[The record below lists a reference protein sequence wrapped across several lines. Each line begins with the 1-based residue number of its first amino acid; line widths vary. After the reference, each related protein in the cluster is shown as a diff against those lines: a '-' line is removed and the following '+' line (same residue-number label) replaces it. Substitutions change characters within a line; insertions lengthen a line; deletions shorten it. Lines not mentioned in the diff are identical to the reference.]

1 MIFFAENKNM
11 VEIKGKDIVFR
22 IDSVLKERNLKRKA
36 VADAVGISLQPFTSW
51 ANRGSIPGADIAYH
65 IAEYLNVSVDWLL
78 TGIEKKSQTTD
89 LPPPE
94 ILELAEDIYRL
105 PQNLQELVI
114 HTVEEYKRMCFKLEK
129 ESSQGIG

>member
-1 MIFFAENKNM
+1 M

-22 IDSVLKERNLKRKA
+22 IDSVLKKRNLKRKA

-78 TGIEKKSQTTD
+78 TGKEDTPPENVN

-105 PQNLQELVI
+105 P
-114 HTVEEYKRMCFKLEK
+114 VEFQKIIIGNVEDYKALCFKLEK
-129 ESSQGIG
+129 ESTQGIG

>member
-1 MIFFAENKNM
+1 M

-22 IDSVLKERNLKRKA
+22 IDSVLKKRNLKRKA

-65 IAEYLNVSVDWLL
+65 IAEYLDVSVDWLL
-78 TGIEKKSQTTD
+78 TGIEKTQDSN

-94 ILELAEDIYRL
+94 IIELAEDIYRL
-105 PQNLQELVI
+105 PAELQEVI
-114 HTVEEYKRMCFKLEK
+114 IDNVEKYKQMCFKLEK
-129 ESSQGIG
+129 ESTQGIG

>member
-1 MIFFAENKNM
+1 M

-22 IDSVLKERNLKRKA
+22 IDSVLKKRNLKRKA

-65 IAEYLNVSVDWLL
+65 IAEYLNVSVEWLL
-78 TGIEKKSQTTD
+78 TGKENTPPENVN

-105 PQNLQELVI
+105 P
-114 HTVEEYKRMCFKLEK
+114 VEFQKIIIGNVEDYKALCFKLEK
-129 ESSQGIG
+129 ESTQGIG

>member
-1 MIFFAENKNM
+1 M

-22 IDSVLKERNLKRKA
+22 IDSVLKKRNLKRKA

-65 IAEYLNVSVDWLL
+65 IAEYLNVSVEWLL
-78 TGIEKKSQTTD
+78 TGKENTPPETVN

-105 PQNLQELVI
+105 PSEFQKIIIGN
-114 HTVEEYKRMCFKLEK
+114 VEDYKKLCFKLEK
-129 ESSQGIG
+129 ESTQGIG

>member
-1 MIFFAENKNM
+1 M

-22 IDSVLKERNLKRKA
+22 IDSVLKKRNLKRKA

-78 TGIEKKSQTTD
+78 TGKEDTPPENVN

-105 PQNLQELVI
+105 P
-114 HTVEEYKRMCFKLEK
+114 VEFQKIIIGNVEGYKALCFKLEK
-129 ESSQGIG
+129 ESTQGIG

>member
-1 MIFFAENKNM
+1 M

-22 IDSVLKERNLKRKA
+22 IDSVLKKRNLKRKA

-78 TGIEKKSQTTD
+78 TGKEDTPPENVN

-105 PQNLQELVI
+105 P
-114 HTVEEYKRMCFKLEK
+114 VEFQKIIIGNVEDYKALCFKLEK
-129 ESSQGIG
+129 ENTQDIG

>member
-1 MIFFAENKNM
+1 M

-22 IDSVLKERNLKRKA
+22 IDSVLKKRNLKRKA

-78 TGIEKKSQTTD
+78 TGKEDTPPENVN

-105 PQNLQELVI
+105 P
-114 HTVEEYKRMCFKLEK
+114 VEFQKIIIGNVEDYKSLCFKLEK
-129 ESSQGIG
+129 ESTQGIG

>member
-1 MIFFAENKNM
+1 M

-22 IDSVLKERNLKRKA
+22 IDSVLKKRNLKRKA

-65 IAEYLNVSVDWLL
+65 IAEYLGVSVDWLL
-78 TGIEKKSQTTD
+78 TGIERKAETPS

-105 PQNLQELVI
+105 PPEFQKIIISNVD
-114 HTVEEYKRMCFKLEK
+114 EYKKLCFKLEK
-129 ESSQGIG
+129 ENSQGIG

>member
-1 MIFFAENKNM
+1 M

-22 IDSVLKERNLKRKA
+22 IDSVLKKRNLKRKA

-78 TGIEKKSQTTD
+78 TGKEDTPPENVN

-105 PQNLQELVI
+105 P
-114 HTVEEYKRMCFKLEK
+114 VEFQKIIIGNVEDYKALCFKLE
-129 ESSQGIG
+129 STQGIG

>member
-1 MIFFAENKNM
+1 M

-22 IDSVLKERNLKRKA
+22 IDSVLKKRNHNRKA
-36 VADAVGISLQPFTSW
+36 RADAVGISLQPFTSW

-78 TGIEKKSQTTD
+78 TGKEDTPPENVN

-105 PQNLQELVI
+105 P
-114 HTVEEYKRMCFKLEK
+114 VEFQKIIIGNVEDYKALCFKLEK
-129 ESSQGIG
+129 ENTQGIG

>member
-1 MIFFAENKNM
+1 M

-22 IDSVLKERNLKRKA
+22 IDSVLKKRNLKRKA

-65 IAEYLNVSVDWLL
+65 IAEYLNVSVEWLL
-78 TGIEKKSQTTD
+78 TGKENTPPETVN

-105 PQNLQELVI
+105 PSEFQKIIIGN
-114 HTVEEYKRMCFKLEK
+114 VEDYKKLCFKLEK
-129 ESSQGIG
+129 ESTLGIG

>member
-1 MIFFAENKNM
+1 M

-22 IDSVLKERNLKRKA
+22 IDSVLKKRNLKRKA

-78 TGIEKKSQTTD
+78 TGKEDTPPENVNH
-89 LPPPE
+89 PPPE

-105 PQNLQELVI
+105 P
-114 HTVEEYKRMCFKLEK
+114 VEFQKIIIGNVEDYKALCFKLEK
-129 ESSQGIG
+129 ENTQDIG